1 MRRSLLFALAV
12 LSLAA
17 LAGPAGAQQVA
28 VTDDASRMHAL
39 HQHDAPVPSGV
50 PTAPRVEIVSDTVI
64 YATIDGK
71 PVRGFRSRPKG
82 AKKDAPALVVVHEWW
97 GLNDNI
103 RAATERLA
111 GEGYVA
117 LAVDLYNGSVATTP
131 DSATALM
138 RASSGN
144 VAGNRANLAAAI
156 DYLRSQGAK
165 KVGTIGW
172 CFGGRWSLQAGLVGG
187 SKVQA
192 VVMYY
197 GSPITDPAQL
207 QELQAPLL
215 GLFGSQDTG
224 IPVDSVKA
232 MAAAMDKLGKNE
244 TVQFFDAGHGFA
256 NPSGRNYNAAAA
268 EAAWKRTT
276 EFYAHYLK

>member
-1 MRRSLLFALAV
+1 MRYTRSLAGA
-12 LSLAA
+12 AA
-17 LAGPAGAQQVA
+17 LVALSVPLAAQQVA

-39 HQHDAPVPSGV
+39 HQHDAPVPSGL
-50 PTAPRVEIVSDTVI
+50 PTAPRVAVVSDTVV

-71 PVRGFRSRPKG
+71 EVRGFRSRPKD
-82 AKKDAPALVVVHEWW
+82 AKKDAPGLVVVHEWW

-117 LAVDLYNGSVATTP
+117 LAVDLYGGKVAPTP
-131 DSATALM
+131 DSAAALM
-138 RASSGN
+138 RAAGGN
-144 VAGNRANLAAAI
+144 VAGNRTNLAAAI
-156 DYLRSQGAK
+156 EYLRASGAK

-215 GLFGSQDTG
+215 GLFGSQDSG
-224 IPVDSVKA
+224 IPIDSVKA
-232 MAAAMDKLGKNE
+232 MATALDKLGKNE

-268 EAAWKRTT
+268 EGAWKATT
-276 EFYAHYLK
+276 EFFTHYLK

>member
-1 MRRSLLFALAV
+1 MRGSLPVVLAGLLFALP
-12 LSLAA
+12 LA
-17 LAGPAGAQQVA
+17 AQQVA

-39 HQHDAPVPSGV
+39 HEHDAPVPSGV
-50 PTAPRVEIVSDTVI
+50 PTTPRGAVVSDTVT

-71 PVRGFRSRPKG
+71 AVRGFRSRPKD
-82 AKKDAPALVVVHEWW
+82 ARKDAPALVVVHEWY

-117 LAVDLYNGSVATTP
+117 LAVDLYNGDVAATP
-131 DSATALM
+131 DSAMKLM
-138 RASSGN
+138 RRSLENTS
-144 VAGNRANLAAAI
+144 AGQANLAAAI
-156 DYLRSQGAK
+156 DYLRAQGAK
-165 KVGTIGW
+165 KVGSIGW
-172 CFGGRWSLQAGLVGG
+172 CFGGRWSLEAGLVGG

-197 GSPITDPAQL
+197 GSPITDPARL
-207 QELQAPLL
+207 ERLQAPLL
-215 GLFGSQDTG
+215 GLFGSQDGG
-224 IPVDSVKA
+224 IPADSVKA
-232 MAAAMDKLGKNE
+232 MAAALDKLGKTE

-268 EAAWKRTT
+268 ESAWKRTT
-276 EFYAHYLK
+276 EFFEHYLK

>member
-1 MRRSLLFALAV
+1 MRRSLPLAIASLL
-12 LSLAA
+12 LSMPLA
-17 LAGPAGAQQVA
+17 AQQVA

-39 HQHDAPVPSGV
+39 HEHDMPVPSGV
-50 PTAPRVEIVSDTVI
+50 PTAPRVEVVSDTVT
-64 YATIDGK
+64 YMMLDGK
-71 PVRGFRSRPKG
+71 AVRGFRARPKG
-82 AKKDAPALVVVHEWW
+82 AKKDAPALVVVHEWY

-103 RAATERLA
+103 RTATQRLA

-117 LAVDLYNGSVATTP
+117 LAVDLYNGAVAATP
-131 DSATALM
+131 DSATVLM
-138 RASSGN
+138 RASSAN

-156 DYLRSQGAK
+156 DYLRTEGAR

-215 GLFGSQDTG
+215 GLFGSQDGG

-232 MAAAMDKLGKNE
+232 MAAALDKLGKNE
-244 TVQFFDAGHGFA
+244 TVEFFDAGHGFA
-256 NPSGRNYNAAAA
+256 NPSGKNYNAAAA

>member
-1 MRRSLLFALAV
+1 MHRFIPVVLTLFAAGTT
-12 LSLAA
+12 A
-17 LAGPAGAQQVA
+17 LGAQQVA
-28 VTDDASRMHAL
+28 VTDEASRMHAL
-39 HQHDAPVPSGV
+39 HQHDAPVSSGAV
-50 PTAPRVEIVSDTVI
+50 QPPRADVVSDTVV
-64 YATIDGK
+64 YGTVDGK
-71 PVRGFRSRPKG
+71 QLTGFRSRPKN
-82 AKKDAPALVVVHEWW
+82 AKKDAPAIVVVHEWW

-103 RAATERLA
+103 RAATEQLA

-117 LAVDLYNGSVATTP
+117 LAVDLYGGKIATTP

-138 RASSGN
+138 RAAGGN
-144 VAGNRANLAAAI
+144 VEGNRANLAAAI
-156 DYLRSQGAK
+156 DYLRAQGAK

-172 CFGGRWSLQAGLVGG
+172 CFGGGWSLQAGLVGG

-197 GSPITDPAQL
+197 GQPITDPATL
-207 QELQAPLL
+207 QALQAPLL

-224 IPVDSVKA
+224 IPADSVKK
-232 MAAAMDKLGKNE
+232 MAGALDKLGKTE

-256 NPSGRNYNAAAA
+256 NPSGKNYNATAA

-276 EFYAHYLK
+276 EFFAHYLK

>member
-1 MRRSLLFALAV
+1 MRRLFPVALTLFAATTT
-12 LSLAA
+12 LS
-17 LAGPAGAQQVA
+17 AQQVA
-28 VTDDASRMHAL
+28 VTDEADRMHAL
-39 HQHDAPVPSGV
+39 HQHDAPVPSGAAQ
-50 PTAPRVEIVSDTVI
+50 PPRADVVSDTVV
-64 YATIDGK
+64 YGTVDGK
-71 PVRGFRSRPKG
+71 QLTGFRSRPKN
-82 AKKDAPALVVVHEWW
+82 AKKDAPAIVVVHEWW

-117 LAVDLYNGSVATTP
+117 LAVDLYGGKVATTP

-138 RASSGN
+138 RAASGN
-144 VAGNRANLAAAI
+144 VDGNRANLAAAI
-156 DYLRSQGAK
+156 DYLRAQGAK

-172 CFGGRWSLQAGLVGG
+172 CFGGGWSLQAGLVGG

-197 GSPITDPAQL
+197 GQPITDPAKL
-207 QELQAPLL
+207 QALQAPLL

-224 IPVDSVKA
+224 ISADSVKT
-232 MAAAMDKLGKNE
+232 MAAALDKLGKTE
-244 TVQFFDAGHGFA
+244 TVEFFDAGHGFA
-256 NPSGRNYNAAAA
+256 NPSGRNYNATAA

-276 EFYAHYLK
+276 EFFAHYLK

>member
-1 MRRSLLFALAV
+1 MHRFIPVV
-12 LSLAA
+12 LSLFAA
-17 LAGPAGAQQVA
+17 GTTALGAQQVA
-28 VTDDASRMHAL
+28 VTDEASRMHAL
-39 HQHDAPVPSGV
+39 HRHDVPVPSG
-50 PTAPRVEIVSDTVI
+50 AARSPRADVVSDTVV
-64 YATIDGK
+64 YGTVDGK
-71 PVRGFRSRPKG
+71 QLTGFRSRPKNG
-82 AKKDAPALVVVHEWW
+82 KKDAPAIVVVHEWW

-103 RAATERLA
+103 RAASEQLA

-117 LAVDLYNGSVATTP
+117 LAVDLYGGKVATTP
-131 DSATALM
+131 DSATSLM
-138 RASSGN
+138 RAAGGN
-144 VAGNRANLAAAI
+144 VESNRANLAAAI

-172 CFGGRWSLQAGLVGG
+172 CFGGRWSLEAGLVGG

-207 QELQAPLL
+207 QQLKAPLL
-215 GLFGSQDTG
+215 GLFGSQDSG

-232 MAAAMDKLGKNE
+232 MAAVLDKLGKNE
-244 TVQFFDAGHGFA
+244 TVEFFDAGHGFA

-268 EAAWKRTT
+268 ESAWKRTT

>member
-1 MRRSLLFALAV
+1 MRGHIPV
-12 LSLAA
+12 A
-17 LAGPAGAQQVA
+17 LAGLVFATPLVAQQVA
-28 VTDDASRMHAL
+28 VTDEASRMHAL
-39 HQHDAPVPSGV
+39 HEHDMPVPSGV
-50 PTAPRVEIVSDTVI
+50 PTAPRVDVVSDTVT
-64 YATIDGK
+64 YMLLDGK

-82 AKKDAPALVVVHEWW
+82 ARKDTPALVVVHEWY

-117 LAVDLYNGSVATTP
+117 LAVDLYNGAVAATP
-131 DSATALM
+131 DSATVLM
-138 RASSGN
+138 RASSAN

-156 DYLRSQGAK
+156 NYLRDEGAK

-197 GSPITDPAQL
+197 GAPITDPTQL
-207 QELQAPLL
+207 AELQAPLL
-215 GLFGSQDTG
+215 GLFGSQDGG
-224 IPVDSVKA
+224 IPADSVKA
-232 MAAAMDKLGKNE
+232 MAAALDKLGKNE

-256 NPSGRNYNAAAA
+256 NPSGRNYDATAAD
-268 EAAWKRTT
+268 AAWKHTT
-276 EFYAHYLK
+276 EFFAHYLK